1 MSAARAVPSIGL
13 AVLVVLLA
21 SVMTGCAGGT
31 GDGPAATAGGGTG
44 GLSAAGGQAMI
55 DAQAELATC
64 LRKHGVDVPGPTAN
78 GSPEFDPRAAGISEE
93 RLRVA
98 EAKCDRERRAVADAA
113 PKLSNAD
120 RQAALGGAL
129 RYARCMRRHGRDVP
143 DPRPSDPGGG
153 TSVDVPAGSK
163 DNPAFQAASR
173 DCEQAFRGDGTP

>member
-1 MSAARAVPSIGL
+1 MSATRVVPRVGS
-13 AVLVVLLA
+13 AVLVVLFA
-21 SVMTGCAGGT
+21 SVMASCAGST
-31 GDGPAATAGGGTG
+31 GDGTAATAGGGTG

-78 GSPEFDPRAAGISEE
+78 GSPEFDPRAAGVSEE
-93 RLRVA
+93 RLRAA
-98 EAKCDRERRAVADAA
+98 EAKCDSERRAVADAA

-120 RQAALGGAL
+120 RQGAL
-129 RYARCMRRHGRDVP
+129 EGGLRFARCMRRHGQDVP

-153 TSVDVPAGSK
+153 TSVNVPAGSK

-173 DCEQAFRGDGTP
+173 DCEQAFRGGGTP